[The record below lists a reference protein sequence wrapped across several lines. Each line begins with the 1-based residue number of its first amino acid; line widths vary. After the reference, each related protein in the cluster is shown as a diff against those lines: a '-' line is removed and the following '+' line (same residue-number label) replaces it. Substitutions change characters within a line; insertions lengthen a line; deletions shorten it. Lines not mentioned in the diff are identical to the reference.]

1 MLILSV
7 GEPKTLTVTQLNMYV
22 KSLLESSAY
31 LNNITLV
38 GEISNFTNHYKSG
51 HFYLSLKD
59 DTGLI
64 RAVMFR
70 TYAQKIDFKPEDGM
84 KVICTG
90 RVSLYERDG
99 QYQFYITSMQQQGV
113 GELTVRFEKLK
124 EKLRAEG
131 LFDSDKKRKIPKIPR
146 AVAVITSP
154 TGAAVQD
161 IKNILA
167 RRFPVVKVIMCPVL
181 VQGDGAAPQLIDAI
195 KRVNAAKC
203 ADTIIIGRGG
213 GSIEDLWAF
222 NDEALA
228 YAIRESE
235 IPVISAV
242 GHETDFTICDFAAD
256 LRAPTPSGAAELSVP
271 EKGEL
276 TVKLNNVKRLLNR
289 MLNNQYEQKRL
300 TLSALMNKPCLSN
313 PVSMIDSR
321 RQAVDSLDM
330 RYNSAITSLLNRRKQ
345 QFTAAAAKVGALS
358 PMNILKRGY
367 SAVFKDDKAAVSA
380 AELKSGDEIKVKFSD
395 GEVDAVVK

>member
-1 MLILSV
+1 MSV

-59 DTGLI
+59 ETGVV
-64 RAVMFR
+64 RAVMFNR
-70 TYAQKIDFKPEDGM
+70 YSQKIDFKPEDGM

-90 RVSLYERDG
+90 KVSLYERDG
-99 QYQFYITSMQQQGV
+99 LYQFYITSMQQQGV
-113 GELTVRFEKLK
+113 GDLSIRFEKLK
-124 EKLRAEG
+124 KKLRDEG
-131 LFDSDKKRKIPKIPR
+131 LFDREKKRQIPKYPR
-146 AVAVITSP
+146 AIALITSP
-154 TGAAVQD
+154 DGAAVQD
-161 IKNILA
+161 MKNILA
-167 RRFPVVKVIMCPVL
+167 RRFPVVKVIICPVL
-181 VQGDGAAPQLIDAI
+181 VQGDGAAPQIIDAI

-235 IPVISAV
+235 IPIISGV

-256 LRAPTPSGAAELSVP
+256 LRAPTPSGAAELAVP
-271 EKGEL
+271 EKVKL
-276 TVKLNNVKRLLNR
+276 TVELNNVKRLLNQ

-300 TLSALMNKPCLSN
+300 KLSALMNKTCLSN
-313 PVSMIDSR
+313 PGSMLDSR
-321 RQAVDSLDM
+321 RQAVDSLQM
-330 RYNSAITSLLNRRKQ
+330 RNNSAITALLNRKKH

-367 SAVFKDDKAAVSA
+367 SAVFKDDKATVSV
-380 AELKSGDEIKVKFSD
+380 AELKSGDDIKVRFSD
-395 GEVDAVVK
+395 GEVAAVVK

>member
-1 MLILSV
+1 MSV
-7 GEPKTLTVTQLNMYV
+7 GDAKVLTVTQLNMYV

-31 LNNITLV
+31 LNSITLV

-70 TYAQKIDFKPEDGM
+70 AYAQKIDFKPEDGM
-84 KVICTG
+84 KVVCTG

-99 QYQFYITSMQQQGV
+99 QYQFYITSMKQQGV

-131 LFDSDKKRKIPKIPR
+131 LFDSDKKRKIPKIPK

-161 IKNILA
+161 IKNILS

-181 VQGDGAAPQLIDAI
+181 VQGDGAAPQMIDAI
-195 KRVNAAKC
+195 KRVNKLKC

-256 LRAPTPSGAAELSVP
+256 LRAPTPSGAAELAVP

-276 TVKLNNVKRLLNR
+276 TVKLNNVKRLLTR

-300 TLSALMNKPCLSN
+300 ALSALMNKPCLSN

-321 RQAVDSLDM
+321 RQAIDSLEM
-330 RYNSAITSLLNRRKQ
+330 RYNAAATALHNRKKQ

-367 SAVFKDDKAAVSA
+367 SAVFKDDKAAISA
-380 AELKSGDEIKVKFSD
+380 AELKCGDEIKVRFSD
-395 GEVDAVVK
+395 GEVAAVVK

>member
-1 MLILSV
+1 MSV
-7 GEPKTLTVTQLNMYV
+7 GDAKVLTVTQLNMYV

-70 TYAQKIDFKPEDGM
+70 AYAQKIDFKPEDGM
-84 KVICTG
+84 KVVCTG

-99 QYQFYITSMQQQGV
+99 QYQFYITSMKQQGV

-131 LFDSDKKRKIPKIPR
+131 LFDSDKKRKIPKIPK

-161 IKNILA
+161 IKNILS

-181 VQGDGAAPQLIDAI
+181 VQGDGAAPQMIDAI
-195 KRVNAAKC
+195 KRVNKLKC

-256 LRAPTPSGAAELSVP
+256 LRAPTPSGAAELAVP

-276 TVKLNNVKRLLNR
+276 TVKLNNVKRLLTR

-300 TLSALMNKPCLSN
+300 ALSALMNKPCLSN

-321 RQAVDSLDM
+321 RQAIDSLEM
-330 RYNSAITSLLNRRKQ
+330 RYNAAATALHNRKKQ

-367 SAVFKDDKAAVSA
+367 SAVFKDDKAAISA
-380 AELKSGDEIKVKFSD
+380 AELKCGDEIKVRFSD
-395 GEVDAVVK
+395 GEVAAVVK